1 MADIYAFPT
10 GESNDGRPVRPQGVP
25 DEVWAAVESVSTMK
39 RIHDVRYREIPVP
52 STLADYGIGVEFEAG
67 ERALGDAFSAGLGSD
82 AESRIATGWIMMLY
96 AHELRI
102 DWDSNWRCVAFARLP
117 LETAENDSLTPGMY
131 WDDMCDYFDGI
142 EPDSVS
148 GTVTVTQNTA
158 FGSLAADAE
167 RASGFRYG
175 HEYWLIQFKREGA
188 GIALLDPV
196 ALTRA
201 GADWNEFNDA
211 VGDATWILHDS
222 LMDLP
227 GFAEIGLK
235 PKALFDTE
243 IAARLLGLHRF
254 GLAAVTEHY
263 LGITLAKEH
272 SAADW
277 SYRPLPRDW
286 RNYAALDVEVLI
298 ELETMMRRDLKA
310 AGKDEWAAE
319 EFSHAL
325 VAGLAPRKPHPI
337 PWLRISRITQLSRD
351 PRGLAIA
358 KSLWEERDR
367 LARQY
372 DIAPSLLLADS
383 SIIEAATNKPHNAAQ
398 FRALRSLNERVRIHT
413 GTEQDKMFER
423 YAPIQRAVKPKVWK
437 QAIDRAIALK
447 PTQWPTM
454 PAPEQDENGVVNAP
468 RSMRL
473 WQQRHPER
481 YDRLQRVRRVINR
494 IAEDTRTPA
503 EMIIKPQILR
513 NLCWVED
520 PVEVDVETFL
530 IEQGARN
537 WQVKLIAPSVSGV
550 IM

>member
-1 MADIYAFPT
+1 MSD
-10 GESNDGRPVRPQGVP
+10 VRDTEPRLLKEPRGGVP
-25 DEVWAAVESVSTMK
+25 DVT
-39 RIHDVRYREIPVP
+39 
-52 STLADYGIGVEFEAG
+52 STLDGYHRVCDAMAEA
-67 ERALGDAFSAGLGSD
+67 
-82 AESRIATGWIMMLY
+82 T
-96 AHELRI
+96 
-102 DWDSNWRCVAFARLP
+102 
-117 LETAENDSLTPGMY
+117 
-131 WDDMCDYFDGI
+131 
-142 EPDSVS
+142 
-148 GTVTVTQNTA
+148 
-158 FGSLAADAE
+158 GSLAADAE

-175 HEYWLIQFKREGA
+175 HEDWLIQFKREGA

-319 EFSHAL
+319 EFSHAFRRGAL
-325 VAGLAPRKPHPI
+325 PPRKPHPI

-383 SIIEAATNKPHNAAQ
+383 SIIEAATNKPHNAA
-398 FRALRSLNERVRIHT
+398 RPIPR
-413 GTEQDKMFER
+413 
-423 YAPIQRAVKPKVWK
+423 APIPATSVC
-437 QAIDRAIALK
+437 ASI
-447 PTQWPTM
+447 
-454 PAPEQDENGVVNAP
+454 PAPSRTKCSSGTRRFSVQA
-468 RSMRL
+468 RSN
-473 WQQRHPER
+473 
-481 YDRLQRVRRVINR
+481 RRSGSR
-494 IAEDTRTPA
+494 PS
-503 EMIIKPQILR
+503 
-513 NLCWVED
+513 
-520 PVEVDVETFL
+520 
-530 IEQGARN
+530 IE
-537 WQVKLIAPSVSGV
+537 P
-550 IM
+550 

>member
-1 MADIYAFPT
+1 MA
-10 GESNDGRPVRPQGVP
+10 
-25 DEVWAAVESVSTMK
+25 
-39 RIHDVRYREIPVP
+39 
-52 STLADYGIGVEFEAG
+52 EA
-67 ERALGDAFSAGLGSD
+67 
-82 AESRIATGWIMMLY
+82 T
-96 AHELRI
+96 
-102 DWDSNWRCVAFARLP
+102 
-117 LETAENDSLTPGMY
+117 
-131 WDDMCDYFDGI
+131 
-142 EPDSVS
+142 
-148 GTVTVTQNTA
+148 
-158 FGSLAADAE
+158 GSLAADAE

-175 HEYWLIQFKREGA
+175 HEDWLIQFKREGA

-351 PRGLAIA
+351 PRA
-358 KSLWEERDR
+358 W
-367 LARQY
+367 
-372 DIAPSLLLADS
+372 PSPNPYGRSATDS
-383 SIIEAATNKPHNAAQ
+383 PGNT
-398 FRALRSLNERVRIHT
+398 
-413 GTEQDKMFER
+413 
-423 YAPIQRAVKPKVWK
+423 
-437 QAIDRAIALK
+437 
-447 PTQWPTM
+447 
-454 PAPEQDENGVVNAP
+454 
-468 RSMRL
+468 
-473 WQQRHPER
+473 
-481 YDRLQRVRRVINR
+481 
-494 IAEDTRTPA
+494 
-503 EMIIKPQILR
+503 ILR
-513 NLCWVED
+513 PACYWPIHQSSRRRPTSRTMLPNSARSD
-520 PVEVDVETFL
+520 P
-530 IEQGARN
+530 
-537 WQVKLIAPSVSGV
+537 
-550 IM
+550 

>member
-1 MADIYAFPT
+1 MSDVHDTEPRLLKEPR
-10 GESNDGRPVRPQGVP
+10 GGVP
-25 DEVWAAVESVSTMK
+25 DVTST
-39 RIHDVRYREIPVP
+39 IEGYHHVCEA
-52 STLADYGIGVEFEAG
+52 LADA
-67 ERALGDAFSAGLGSD
+67 S
-82 AESRIATGWIMMLY
+82 
-96 AHELRI
+96 
-102 DWDSNWRCVAFARLP
+102 
-117 LETAENDSLTPGMY
+117 
-131 WDDMCDYFDGI
+131 
-142 EPDSVS
+142 
-148 GTVTVTQNTA
+148 
-158 FGSLAADAE
+158 GSLAADAE

-175 HEYWLIQFKREGA
+175 HEDWLIQCKREGA
-188 GIALLDPV
+188 GIALLDPI
-196 ALTRA
+196 ALTQS

-227 GFAEIGLK
+227 GFADLGLQ

-298 ELETMMRRDLKA
+298 ELENLMRRDLRA
-310 AGKDEWAAE
+310 AGKDEWAEE
-319 EFSHAL
+319 EFTHAL
-325 VAGLAPRKPHPI
+325 SEGLAPRKPHPV

-351 PRGLAIA
+351 PQGLAIA
-358 KSLWEERDR
+358 KSLWQERDK
-367 LARQY
+367 LARQH
-372 DIAPSLLLADS
+372 DIAPSLLLSDS
-383 SIIEAATNKPHNAAQ
+383 SIIEAATRKPHNAVQ
-398 FRALRSLNERVRIHT
+398 FRALRSLNERVRIRT

-437 QAIDRAIALK
+437 EAIDRAMALR
-447 PTQWPTM
+447 PSQWPSM
-454 PAPEQDENGVVNAP
+454 PAPAPDENGIVNAP

-473 WQQRHPER
+473 WQQRHPDR
-481 YDRLQRVRRVINR
+481 YDRLQRVRRVITS

-503 EMIIKPQILR
+503 EIIIKPQILR
-513 NLCWVED
+513 NLCWVEN
-520 PVEVDVETFL
+520 PAEVDVEEFL
-530 IEQGARN
+530 IAQGARN

>member
-1 MADIYAFPT
+1 MSDVHDTEPRLLKEPR
-10 GESNDGRPVRPQGVP
+10 GGVP
-25 DEVWAAVESVSTMK
+25 DV
-39 RIHDVRYREIPVP
+39 I
-52 STLADYGIGVEFEAG
+52 STLTEYHRACEALAD
-67 ERALGDAFSAGLGSD
+67 
-82 AESRIATGWIMMLY
+82 AT
-96 AHELRI
+96 
-102 DWDSNWRCVAFARLP
+102 
-117 LETAENDSLTPGMY
+117 
-131 WDDMCDYFDGI
+131 
-142 EPDSVS
+142 
-148 GTVTVTQNTA
+148 
-158 FGSLAADAE
+158 GSLAADAE

-175 HEYWLIQFKREGA
+175 HEDWLIQFKREGA
-188 GIALLDPV
+188 GIMLLDPI
-196 ALTRA
+196 ALTQA

-211 VGDATWILHDS
+211 VGGATWILHDS

-235 PKALFDTE
+235 PQALFDTE

-298 ELETMMRRDLKA
+298 ELENLMRRDLRS
-310 AGKDEWAAE
+310 AGKDEWAEE

-325 VAGLAPRKPHPI
+325 DEGLAGRRPHPI
-337 PWLRISRITQLSRD
+337 PWLRISHITQLSRD

-367 LARQY
+367 LARTY

-383 SIIEAATNKPHNAAQ
+383 SIIEAATHKPHNAAQ
-398 FRALRSLNERVRIHT
+398 FRSLRSLNERVRIHT

-423 YAPIQRAVKPKVWK
+423 YAPIQRSVKPKVWK
-437 QAIDRAIALK
+437 AAIDRAMAMK
-447 PTQWPTM
+447 PKEWPNM

-473 WQQRHPER
+473 WRQRHPDR
-481 YDRLQRVRRVINR
+481 YERLQRVRRTVNQ

-503 EMIIKPQILR
+503 EMIIKPQVLR
-513 NLCWVED
+513 NLCWLDD
-520 PVEVDVETFL
+520 PAEVDVEAFL
-530 IEQGARN
+530 IGQGARN

>member
-1 MADIYAFPT
+1 M
-10 GESNDGRPVRPQGVP
+10 
-25 DEVWAAVESVSTMK
+25 
-39 RIHDVRYREIPVP
+39 
-52 STLADYGIGVEFEAG
+52 
-67 ERALGDAFSAGLGSD
+67 
-82 AESRIATGWIMMLY
+82 
-96 AHELRI
+96 
-102 DWDSNWRCVAFARLP
+102 
-117 LETAENDSLTPGMY
+117 
-131 WDDMCDYFDGI
+131 
-142 EPDSVS
+142 
-148 GTVTVTQNTA
+148 
-158 FGSLAADAE
+158 
-167 RASGFRYG
+167 
-175 HEYWLIQFKREGA
+175 
-188 GIALLDPV
+188 
-196 ALTRA
+196 
-201 GADWNEFNDA
+201 
-211 VGDATWILHDS
+211 
-222 LMDLP
+222 
-227 GFAEIGLK
+227 
-235 PKALFDTE
+235 
-243 IAARLLGLHRF
+243 
-254 GLAAVTEHY
+254 
-263 LGITLAKEH
+263 
-272 SAADW
+272 
-277 SYRPLPRDW
+277 
-286 RNYAALDVEVLI
+286 
-298 ELETMMRRDLKA
+298 
-310 AGKDEWAAE
+310 
-319 EFSHAL
+319 
-325 VAGLAPRKPHPI
+325 
-337 PWLRISRITQLSRD
+337 
-351 PRGLAIA
+351 AIA

-494 IAEDTRTPA
+494 VAEDTRTPA

>member
-1 MADIYAFPT
+1 MSD
-10 GESNDGRPVRPQGVP
+10 VRDTEPRLLKEPRGGVP
-25 DEVWAAVESVSTMK
+25 DVT
-39 RIHDVRYREIPVP
+39 
-52 STLADYGIGVEFEAG
+52 STLDGYHRVCDAMAEA
-67 ERALGDAFSAGLGSD
+67 
-82 AESRIATGWIMMLY
+82 T
-96 AHELRI
+96 
-102 DWDSNWRCVAFARLP
+102 
-117 LETAENDSLTPGMY
+117 
-131 WDDMCDYFDGI
+131 
-142 EPDSVS
+142 
-148 GTVTVTQNTA
+148 
-158 FGSLAADAE
+158 GSLAADAE

-175 HEYWLIQFKREGA
+175 HEDWLIQFKREGA

-235 PKALFDTE
+235 PKALLDTE

-337 PWLRISRITQLSRD
+337 PWLRISRITQLRRD
-351 PRGLAIA
+351 PSRLAIA
-358 KSLWEERDR
+358 KSIW
-367 LARQY
+367 
-372 DIAPSLLLADS
+372 
-383 SIIEAATNKPHNAAQ
+383 
-398 FRALRSLNERVRIHT
+398 
-413 GTEQDKMFER
+413 
-423 YAPIQRAVKPKVWK
+423 
-437 QAIDRAIALK
+437 
-447 PTQWPTM
+447 
-454 PAPEQDENGVVNAP
+454 
-468 RSMRL
+468 
-473 WQQRHPER
+473 
-481 YDRLQRVRRVINR
+481 
-494 IAEDTRTPA
+494 
-503 EMIIKPQILR
+503 
-513 NLCWVED
+513 
-520 PVEVDVETFL
+520 
-530 IEQGARN
+530 
-537 WQVKLIAPSVSGV
+537 
-550 IM
+550 